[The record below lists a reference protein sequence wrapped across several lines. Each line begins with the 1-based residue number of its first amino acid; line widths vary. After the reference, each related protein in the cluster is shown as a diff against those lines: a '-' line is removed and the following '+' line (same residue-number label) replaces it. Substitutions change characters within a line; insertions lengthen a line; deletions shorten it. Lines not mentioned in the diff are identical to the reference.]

1 MIVLHYNLII
11 QNLCRNK
18 GIFLDIGYDFLFISN
33 KPFIWGVIVL
43 ELNDV
48 LHGHKSIREYEDKDV
63 SQELLEQILDAGIRA
78 SSSGNMQSYSIIVTK
93 DKELKKKLYTA
104 HMDQSMVIDAPILLT
119 FCADFNRM
127 RKWLTLNDA
136 PVHFDN
142 FMSFMIG
149 AIDATL
155 VAQNCALAAENAGL
169 GLCYMGSTLANCNQ
183 IGEILNLPP
192 NVVPIV
198 GYSLGYPKENP
209 SLRDRLPRHG
219 LVHYEQ
225 YNDYS
230 NEEILEIYKDR
241 DEKGWK
247 RYMDI
252 PKLKEMTEQLGLK
265 NLAQIYTIAKYTQE
279 SHHQFSK
286 TVLDYLEKQNY
297 MNNK

>member
-1 MIVLHYNLII
+1 ME
-11 QNLCRNK
+11 
-18 GIFLDIGYDFLFISN
+18 F
-33 KPFIWGVIVL
+33 
-43 ELNDV
+43 NDV
-48 LHGHKSIREYEDKDV
+48 LHGHRSIREYEDKEV
-63 SQELLEQILDAGIRA
+63 SQEVLDQILDAGIRA

-93 DKELKKKLYTA
+93 DKEIRRKLYSA
-104 HMDQSMVIDAPILLT
+104 HMEQSMVVDAPILLT
-119 FCADFNRM
+119 FCVDFNRM
-127 RKWLTLNDA
+127 RKWLTQNDA

-155 VAQNCALAAENAGL
+155 ASQNCALAAENAGL
-169 GLCYMGSTLANCNQ
+169 GICYMGSTLANCDQ

-209 SLRDRLPRHG
+209 ALRDRLPRHG

-225 YNDYS
+225 YKDYTD
-230 NEEILEIYKDR
+230 EDILEIYKER
-241 DEKGWK
+241 DEKGWQ
-247 RYMDI
+247 RYMDV
-252 PKLKEMTEQLGLK
+252 PKLKEMTERLGLK

-279 SHHQFSK
+279 SHHEYSQ
-286 TVLDYLEKQNY
+286 TVLEYLKKQNF

>member
-1 MIVLHYNLII
+1 MI
-11 QNLCRNK
+11 
-18 GIFLDIGYDFLFISN
+18 FFLFLL
-33 KPFIWGVIVL
+33 KLFILGVIVL

-127 RKWLTLNDA
+127 RKWLTMNDA

-209 SLRDRLPRHG
+209 PLRDRLPRHG

-225 YNDYS
+225 YHDYS

-286 TVLDYLEKQNY
+286 TVLDYLKKQNY
-297 MNNK
+297 MNNE

>member
-1 MIVLHYNLII
+1 V
-11 QNLCRNK
+11 K
-18 GIFLDIGYDFLFISN
+18 A
-33 KPFIWGVIVL
+33 L
-43 ELNDV
+43 EFNDV
-48 LHGHKSIREYEDKDV
+48 LHGHRSIREYEDKEV
-63 SQELLEQILDAGIRA
+63 SQELLDQILDAGIRA

-93 DKELKKKLYTA
+93 DKEIRKKLYSA
-104 HMDQSMVIDAPILLT
+104 HMEQSMVIDAPILLT
-119 FCADFNRM
+119 FCVDFNRM

-155 VAQNCALAAENAGL
+155 ASQNCALAAENAGL

-209 SLRDRLPRHG
+209 ALRDRLPRQG

-230 NEEILEIYKDR
+230 DEDILEIYKER
-241 DEKGWK
+241 NEKGWQ
-247 RYMDI
+247 RYMDV
-252 PKLKEMTEQLGLK
+252 PKLKEMTERLGLK

-279 SHHQFSK
+279 SHHEYSQ
-286 TVLDYLEKQNY
+286 TVLEYLEKQNF